1 MFTVNFI
8 FYSKHLFIFGHFVGV
23 DSGQPCSWLDGNWR
37 HRRHLLAPG
46 PQEACNVLYLNNL
59 FFLLAWRYVLVS
71 LRNSLSQL
79 ILPQVCC
86 QSHRRPLLG
95 DVVRSWC
102 NKCHPCQRWSQQS
115 FAYIYSLLAKRWL
128 FWRGFNWSIWSDAIT
143 CESPDISRIFVW
155 KSDIFQL
162 RRRFCLGSSL
172 LIQTFC
178 AIIFMSYTCSE

>member
-128 FWRGFNWSIWSDAIT
+128 FWRGF
-143 CESPDISRIFVW
+143 
-155 KSDIFQL
+155 KSEASEVTQL
-162 RRRFCLGSSL
+162 HVSL
-172 LIQTFC
+172 LTFQGYLYGNL
-178 AIIFMSYTCSE
+178 IFFSWEDVFVLGVHF